1 MGERAGLLANK
12 ITASKDLR
20 YEQAQK
26 LIKFDE
32 IVVRGDGLIIK
43 SLWEIVQ
50 CFSATI
56 DLFLPSSTVFFQS
69 SLYWG
74 SFTLYKL
81 F

>member
-32 IVVRGDGLIIK
+32 IVVRGDAL
-43 SLWEIVQ
+43 S
-50 CFSATI
+50 FNS
-56 DLFLPSSTVFFQS
+56 LFLKVHATVILFLFFFTLFFPIPSSMRGS
-69 SLYWG
+69 SHYRV
-74 SFTLYKL
+74 L

>member
-32 IVVRGDGLIIK
+32 IVVWGGAL
-43 SLWEIVQ
+43 L
-50 CFSATI
+50 FNL
-56 DLFLPSSTVFFQS
+56 LFLKVYATVILLLFSFTIFSLIPSSMRGSSYYIVFF
-69 SLYWG
+69 
-74 SFTLYKL
+74 
-81 F
+81 